1 MSVTFGTGAIVVASS
16 LHMMTLIMAHCEFS
30 LSLIATSGQKY
41 MKPCASNVT
50 RRCKMDKV
58 IKLLEEAGF
67 YRDGSIQTHGG
78 KVARIAGNR
87 FVGTHTSTR
96 IRLRRGEQKVT
107 VGKLTTSFYL
117 IENRQAV
124 GFVNFKTSNYE
135 GIDAFVRQSAEAV
148 RDE

>member
-1 MSVTFGTGAIVVASS
+1 
-16 LHMMTLIMAHCEFS
+16 
-30 LSLIATSGQKY
+30 
-41 MKPCASNVT
+41 
-50 RRCKMDKV
+50 MDKV

-67 YRDGSIQTHGG
+67 SRDGSIQTHGG

-96 IRLRRGEQKVT
+96 IRLRRGEQKVI

-148 RDE
+148 RDESQGV